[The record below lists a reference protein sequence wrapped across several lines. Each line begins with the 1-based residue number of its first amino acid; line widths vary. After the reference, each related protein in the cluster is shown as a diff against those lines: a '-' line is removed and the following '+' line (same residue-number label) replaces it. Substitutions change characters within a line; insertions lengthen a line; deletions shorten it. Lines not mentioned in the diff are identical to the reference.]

1 MKNEHKNMLLGF
13 LAAKSQNQSQNN
25 DLEHWEEINW
35 FQRTWLA
42 IVPWGIP
49 LLSIIFFAGSLMEM
63 EEGINI
69 LGMSFEGGR
78 KIVLVLLLGV
88 FSIYIVFKTVRRFPR
103 LIFWLTFTP
112 PFIIFLIWL
121 FGPSIGITYFQ

>member
-1 MKNEHKNMLLGF
+1 
-13 LAAKSQNQSQNN
+13 
-25 DLEHWEEINW
+25 
-35 FQRTWLA
+35 
-42 IVPWGIP
+42 
-49 LLSIIFFAGSLMEM
+49 MEM

-112 PFIIFLIWL
+112 PFIIFLFWL

>member
-35 FQRTWLA
+35 FQTIWLT
-42 IVPWGIP
+42 IVAWGIP
-49 LLSIIFFAGSLMEM
+49 LVSIIALIFGLINI

-69 LGMSFEGGR
+69 LGMSFEGNR
-78 KIVLVLLLGV
+78 QIVIALVLGA
-88 FSIYIVFKTVRRFPR
+88 FSIYILAKTVRRFPR

-112 PFIIFLIWL
+112 PFIILLIWL